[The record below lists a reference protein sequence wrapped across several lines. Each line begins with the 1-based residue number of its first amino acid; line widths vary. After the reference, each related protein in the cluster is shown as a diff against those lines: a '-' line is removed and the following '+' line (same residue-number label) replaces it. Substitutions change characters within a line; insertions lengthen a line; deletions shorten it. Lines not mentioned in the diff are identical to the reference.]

1 MTAKTIKR
9 PTLGLALLPI
19 VLTLGVLGI
28 QLFYFK
34 DFTPHVPLAFGLAIT
49 AALGWMQGHRWHD
62 MEAGALRVVTIG
74 LQSVAILMVV
84 GMIIGTW
91 IASGTVP

>member
-34 DFTPHVPLAFGLAIT
+34 DFTPTSRSPSASPSPPRWAGCRAI
-49 AALGWMQGHRWHD
+49 
-62 MEAGALRVVTIG
+62 AG
-74 LQSVAILMVV
+74 M
-84 GMIIGTW
+84 TW
-91 IASGTVP
+91 KRARCAWSPSACNR